1 MVQTAVGRI
10 GGEGKVKLT
19 LTRQIKSNVYTGGNT
34 CQWHVHGDVNITLW
48 LRVSVREP
56 LSSPLVQTAISLT
69 ASYLFLCGFKKPIW
83 QRQRANNSLWIVW
96 LLSKRLNK
104 KKKEKKSVF
113 RINPVSSWTLRT
125 EWQTDGAKKCEQC
138 QWAQCWFKWAIQG
151 GRRQLKLKVWALF
164 TVWSGTIHSFVL
176 FYKNDWGLL
185 HNEINWFSIWYRQV
199 IHILW
204 FWMVRKLWNLY
215 FRAAKHFEEDWRT
228 RERTKM

>member
-1 MVQTAVGRI
+1 MNSWLLAFMVQTAVGRI

-96 LLSKRLNK
+96 LLSKQLNK
-104 KKKEKKSVF
+104 KKKKKKVF
-113 RINPVSSWTLRT
+113 SGLTPSLPELCGPS
-125 EWQTDGAKKCEQC
+125 
-138 QWAQCWFKWAIQG
+138 
-151 GRRQLKLKVWALF
+151 GRR
-164 TVWSGTIHSFVL
+164 TVP
-176 FYKNDWGLL
+176 KNVNNASELSAGL
-185 HNEINWFSIWYRQV
+185 NEP
-199 IHILW
+199 
-204 FWMVRKLWNLY
+204 
-215 FRAAKHFEEDWRT
+215 FREDGGS
-228 RERTKM
+228 